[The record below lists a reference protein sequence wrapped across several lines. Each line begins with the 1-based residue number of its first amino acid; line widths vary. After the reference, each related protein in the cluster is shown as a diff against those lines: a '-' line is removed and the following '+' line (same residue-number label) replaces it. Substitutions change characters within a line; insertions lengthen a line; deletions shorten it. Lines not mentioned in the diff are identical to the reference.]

1 MRNRARMQI
10 EREIARAER
19 SRRLCDDKR
28 LHADSVIRRFEE
40 AYKAAHGQAA
50 PCIDYEHGWYVIHH
64 SAWNVKRYREV
75 DMLAKTNAMWGTVH
89 AREIEAD
96 SL

>member
-1 MRNRARMQI
+1 MRTRARTLI
-10 EREIARAER
+10 EREIAKATR

-28 LHADSVIRRFEE
+28 FHADAVIRRYEE
-40 AYKAAHGQAA
+40 AYKAAYGQAA

-75 DMLAKTNAMWGTVH
+75 DMLTRVNTMWGTVH
-89 AREIEAD
+89 AREIEGD
-96 SL
+96 K